1 MNTNTN
7 QHELKK
13 NSEQLFASLN
23 WGRKSDPE
31 KKNQSFTHFT
41 FKIHRINLSIFNLFN
56 NLSRV
61 NFGQN

>member
-41 FKIHRINLSIFNLFN
+41 FKIHRIN
-56 NLSRV
+56 
-61 NFGQN
+61 